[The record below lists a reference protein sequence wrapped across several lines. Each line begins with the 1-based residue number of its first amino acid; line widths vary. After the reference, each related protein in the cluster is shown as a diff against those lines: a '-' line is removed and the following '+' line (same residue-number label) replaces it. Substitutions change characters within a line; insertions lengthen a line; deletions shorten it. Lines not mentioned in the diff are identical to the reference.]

1 MSHVP
6 NEMKLARL
14 EEKVGNP
21 IIEGKPQPEGK
32 VGVAAKRETVQAYNH
47 SICLDPVFWE
57 RWGGLGGQRA
67 LGYFSIGQSFVIA

>member
-14 EEKVGNP
+14 EEKMGNP

-57 RWGGLGGQRA
+57 RWGGLGGGNEPLDIFQ
-67 LGYFSIGQSFVIA
+67 